1 MPNCGRLYNNYYN
14 RAKRRDFLRLFE
26 SQIDYLLNL
35 LLLLRVQHR
44 DPMFTAP
51 QKNIRIDKI

>member
-1 MPNCGRLYNNYYN
+1 MPNCGKLYNYYYS

-51 QKNIRIDKI
+51 QKLQD